1 MSDINMDSGAPV
13 AALGASQDAQ
23 AAAFAA
29 DPRIHFSTVT
39 RRWAFEDDGGNE
51 WEYDANKGAWIQVVR
66 GSLEFHI
73 TLMPDLGCK

>member
-1 MSDINMDSGAPV
+1 MDSGAPV

-73 TLMPDLGCK
+73 ITTLMPDLGCK